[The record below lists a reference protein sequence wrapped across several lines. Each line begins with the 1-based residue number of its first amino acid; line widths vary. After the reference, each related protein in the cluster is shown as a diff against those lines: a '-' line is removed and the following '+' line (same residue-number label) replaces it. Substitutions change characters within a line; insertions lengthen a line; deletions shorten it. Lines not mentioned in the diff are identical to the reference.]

1 MRMCLALL
9 VAGLLTSDER
19 EWSLPANVIVDDS
32 LASVVVEMLR
42 GSHTFQRQC
51 QRLGSIRELRVRVS
65 VEPEIRT
72 AARSDCNA
80 RCVIERY
87 QYGRIEARVRLLTL
101 MNPERLIAHELE
113 HVREYVEGVNYLATS
128 VQYPRRVWVT
138 LPGQYETARAI
149 AAGEQ
154 VASEMSRYRSRH
166 PATTLARR
174 VP

>member
-1 MRMCLALL
+1 VEPSCH
-9 VAGLLTSDER
+9 
-19 EWSLPANVIVDDS
+19 VIVDDS

-72 AARSDCNA
+72 ARSDCNA

-87 QYGRIEARVRLLTL
+87 QYGRIEA
-101 MNPERLIAHELE
+101 
-113 HVREYVEGVNYLATS
+113 
-128 VQYPRRVWVT
+128 
-138 LPGQYETARAI
+138 ETARAI
-149 AAGEQ
+149 GAGEQ